1 MVMKML
7 GFENMALTIEHCI
20 EKDIRGIPKYSEPIT
35 VQGYAV
41 EKTTYN
47 YQTGKTSKY
56 IFATLADSDLVKA
69 DDRLNGYRVETVKN
83 VYIDGEFIV
92 CEVTAV

>member
-1 MVMKML
+1 MTKKEYIL
-7 GFENMALTIEHCI
+7 CAAIKRLKPIEV
-20 EKDIRGIPKYSEPIT
+20 KS
-35 VQGYAV
+35 
-41 EKTTYN
+41 YN

-69 DDRLNGYRVETVKN
+69 EDRLNGYRVETVKN